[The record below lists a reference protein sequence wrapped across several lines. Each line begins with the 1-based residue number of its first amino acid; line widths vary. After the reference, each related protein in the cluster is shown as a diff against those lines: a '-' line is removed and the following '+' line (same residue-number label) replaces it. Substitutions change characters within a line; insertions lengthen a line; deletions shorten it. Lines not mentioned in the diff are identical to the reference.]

1 MATKI
6 GRILMTTPQ
15 FPLQDQLCGFSRALF
30 STWLYHRRFN
40 ILFDA
45 GEGVATSLCNRVFGI
60 RRIFLSHGHAD
71 HIAGLVNLLNIR
83 NLGAGDQTASLKIY
97 IPKNNKLI
105 EFMMDYLARTQKA
118 LSFELE
124 WIPIDADEDVMLDD
138 QRNKVFLRT
147 FKTKHSQR
155 QLSLG
160 YNIIEKRRRLKP
172 EYEALSQREI
182 NQIVW
187 TKGKEEIAT
196 EYEKIIFSYG
206 GDSRPINPDLVRESL
221 FLCHESTY
229 MSSDDDERN
238 FQQHSILDEVLE
250 MAKQA
255 NVETLLLFHT
265 SLRYNLD
272 ELREKINAAKARI
285 EPGCQVLV
293 LCANNI
299 IDTANEGSW
308 RKKMRKDS
316 LKEQSL
322 DGNSF

>member
-1 MATKI
+1 
-6 GRILMTTPQ
+6 MTTPQ

>member
-1 MATKI
+1 M
-6 GRILMTTPQ
+6 
-15 FPLQDQLCGFSRALF
+15 
-30 STWLYHRRFN
+30 
-40 ILFDA
+40 
-45 GEGVATSLCNRVFGI
+45 CNRVFGI

-105 EFMMDYLARTQKA
+105 EFMIDYLARTQKA

-124 WIPIDADEDVMLDD
+124 WIPTDADEEIMLDD

-147 FKTKHSQR
+147 FKTVHSQR

-172 EYEALSQREI
+172 EYEGLSQREI

-196 EYEKIIFSYG
+196 EFEKIIFSYG
-206 GDSRPINPDLVRESL
+206 GDSRPINPALVNESL
-221 FLCHESTY
+221 FLCHECTY
-229 MSSDDDERN
+229 LSSDDDERN
-238 FQQHSILDEVLE
+238 FQQHSFLDEVFE

-255 NVETLLLFHT
+255 KVETLLLFHT

-272 ELREKINAAKARI
+272 ELREKINLAKTRI

-293 LCANNI
+293 LYGNTI
-299 IDTANEGSW
+299 IDTATEGSW
-308 RKKMRKDS
+308 RKKIRKDR
-316 LKEQSL
+316 LQEQSL
-322 DGNSF
+322 DGNSL